1 MEVSGLFYYRLL
13 FLFEIILSEFF
24 FLFKLKRKKHFAL
37 RLSVSIVVVFLLA
50 FFYPLPF
57 YNFWYTSLMFI
68 SYFLYTFVAVLF
80 LFDERISTLAFLS
93 IASYLVQHI
102 AYQGVNCIL
111 NLSGMENSTGM
122 NIYGGNKASD
132 YSISVVAAFLYLF
145 TYFIV
150 YFLNYILFASQIK
163 RGMRVRIKSSYLMF
177 LIGVSLGLVIVVN
190 AYVVYD
196 LSQALSPQAMG
207 LFNLISFVCCCFV
220 LAFQFKLL
228 DNRNLQIEVDD
239 AYRLLREEKKQYL
252 QSKNNVELIN
262 ERVHDLKHQIRAI
275 VENESIKKEVVDEM
289 TDAIQV
295 YDSKVKTGNEVL
307 DTILTEKS
315 LECSRKNIK
324 ITCLLDGTAL
334 SFIDDIDLY
343 TFFGNAIDNAMESV
357 IQLSEDKRIISLTAK
372 RKGNTVS
379 LVLENYTEN
388 KIVAGSDGLVRTTKK
403 TPFHGYGMKSMENI
417 TEKYHGNLT
426 YTVEDGVFSL
436 YALFV
441 DERQN
446 QRME

>member
-1 MEVSGLFYYRLL
+1 MQSGLFYYRLL
-13 FLFEIILSEFF
+13 FLAEIIISEFL

-37 RLSVSIVVVFLLA
+37 RLSVSLSVVVLLA

-57 YNFWYTSLMFI
+57 YNFWYTSIMFI
-68 SYFLYTFVAVLF
+68 VYFLYTFIAVLF
-80 LFDERISTLAFLS
+80 LFDERISTLAFLA

-102 AYQGVNCIL
+102 AYQGLNCIL
-111 NLSGMENSTGM
+111 NLSGMDNSTGM

-132 YSISVVAAFLYLF
+132 YTISAITIFLYLF
-145 TYFIV
+145 AYFIV
-150 YFLNYILFASQIK
+150 YFLNYVLFASQIK
-163 RGMRVRIKSSYLMF
+163 KGMQVRINSTYLIF
-177 LIGVSLGLVIVVN
+177 LIAISLGLVIVVN
-190 AYVVYD
+190 AYVVYN
-196 LSQALSPQAMG
+196 LSKAFSAEAMG
-207 LFNLISFVCCCFV
+207 LFNLVSMVCCWFA

-228 DNRNLQIEVDD
+228 DNRNLQLEVDD
-239 AYRLLREEKKQYL
+239 AYRLLREERKQYL

-275 VENESIKKEVVDEM
+275 VENESVKKEVVDEM
-289 TDAIQV
+289 TAAIKV

-324 ITCLLDGTAL
+324 ITCLLDGKAL
-334 SFIDDIDLY
+334 GFIDEIDLY

-357 IQLSEDKRIISLTAK
+357 LKLGEERRIISVTAK
-372 RKGNTVS
+372 EKGNAVS
-379 LVLENYTEN
+379 LVVENYTDN
-388 KIVAGSDGLVRTTKK
+388 QIVKNSDGLVKTTKD

-417 TEKYHGNLT
+417 AEKYHGNLT
-426 YTVEDGVFSL
+426 YTLEDGVFSL

-441 DERQN
+441 NEK
-446 QRME
+446 

>member
-13 FLFEIILSEFF
+13 FLLEIVLSEFF

-37 RLSVSIVVVFLLA
+37 RLLCSVVIVFLLA

-68 SYFLYTFVAVLF
+68 SYFLFTFAVILF
-80 LFDERISTLAFLS
+80 IFDERISTLAFLS

-102 AYQGVNCIL
+102 AYQGLNCIL
-111 NLSGMENSTGM
+111 NLFGMENSTGM

-145 TYFIV
+145 TYFAV
-150 YFLNYILFASQIK
+150 YFLNYVLFASQIK
-163 RGMRVRIKSSYLMF
+163 KGMRVRIKSSYLVF
-177 LIGVSLGLVIVVN
+177 LIAISLGLVIVVN

-196 LSQALSPQAMG
+196 LSETLSSQAMG
-207 LFNLISFVCCCFV
+207 LFNLISFVCCCYA

-228 DNRNLQIEVDD
+228 DNRNLQNEVDN

-289 TDAIQV
+289 TNAIRV

-315 LECSRKNIK
+315 LECSGKNIK
-324 ITCLLDGTAL
+324 ITCLLDGTTL
-334 SFIDDIDLY
+334 RFIDDIDLY
-343 TFFGNAIDNAMESV
+343 TFFGNAIDNAIESV
-357 IQLSEDKRIISLTAK
+357 VQLSEDKRIISLTAK

-388 KIVAGSDGLVRTTKK
+388 EIVTGADGLVRTTKK
-403 TPFHGYGMKSMENI
+403 TPFHGYGMKSMEAI

-426 YTVEDGVFSL
+426 YSIEDGVFSL

-441 DERQN
+441 DESQKTK
-446 QRME
+446 